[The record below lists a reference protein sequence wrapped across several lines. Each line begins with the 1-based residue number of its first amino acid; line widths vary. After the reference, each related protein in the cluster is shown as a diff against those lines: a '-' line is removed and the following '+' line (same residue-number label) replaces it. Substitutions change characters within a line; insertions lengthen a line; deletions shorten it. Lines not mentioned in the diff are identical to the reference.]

1 MKRPNQQVFIVEGK
15 TKYAFDAVVKIEGTT
30 SLKIA
35 EEESDVKGKSHTNY
49 AITRPNELQL
59 EVSVS
64 DTVTVSGEPL
74 TKGTGSRSVLA
85 HKCLIAIQKRKALL
99 TVITPTYTYT
109 KMLIETITQENN
121 DDYNLGELRATI
133 KFKQMIVTP
142 KKKKKTAAKKKSKE
156 KKPAPEQKET
166 IAYSAGFG
174 AGAVQSGFTTITSAI
189 SNFFK

>member
-1 MKRPNQQVFIVEGK
+1 MNRPDQQVFIVEGS

-30 SLKIA
+30 SLKVA

-49 AITRPNELQL
+49 AITKPDELQL

-64 DTVTVSGEPL
+64 DTVTVSNEPL
-74 TKGTGSRSVLA
+74 TKGSEERSVLA
-85 HKCLIAIQKRKALL
+85 HKCLVAMQKRRALL

-133 KFKQMIVTP
+133 KFKEMTVVP
-142 KKKKKTAAKKKSKE
+142 KAKKKSSSSS
-156 KKPAPEQKET
+156 KKPKVIKLTLTPDKSVSRKNNDQK
-166 IAYSAGFG
+166 
-174 AGAVQSGFTTITSAI
+174 
-189 SNFFK
+189 NKK